1 METRFIVLLAAIHGL
16 IATGASALGSHFL
29 ARYLVAGGAGLFSQ
43 AATYQF
49 FHALAMLGTAF
60 VAYRVDDGM
69 PGRAA
74 FAFFFGALLFSGS
87 LYIRALMGPGSLGPF
102 HWLTPIGGLCLMA
115 GWVMLA
121 LAALKIK
128 ER

>member
-1 METRFIVLLAAIHGL
+1 MEMRFIVLLAAIHGL

-29 ARYLVAGGAGLFSQ
+29 APYLAAGGAGLFSQ

-60 VAYRVDDGM
+60 VAFRTEGEM

-74 FAFFFGALLFSGS
+74 FAFFIGTVLFSGT
-87 LYIRALMGPGSLGPF
+87 LYMRALMGPGSLGPF

-121 LAALKIK
+121 MAALEMREK
-128 ER
+128 